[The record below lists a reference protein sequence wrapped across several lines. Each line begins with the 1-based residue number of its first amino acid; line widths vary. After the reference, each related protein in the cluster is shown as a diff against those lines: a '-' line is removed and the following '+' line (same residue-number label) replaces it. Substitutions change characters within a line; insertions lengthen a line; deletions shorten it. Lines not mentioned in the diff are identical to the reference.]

1 MQPGNAADDHLPAP
15 PPVGVK
21 EAVRKASDY
30 LQELYSYADVSL
42 PDLRLEEVVLSE
54 DGRQWLITFG
64 FTTSERMPVGSGVF
78 RDMMTTQARREYK
91 VIAIDAQTGEALSM
105 KIRSV

>member
-1 MQPGNAADDHLPAP
+1 MQQSNEAGDHLPEP
-15 PPVGVK
+15 LPVGVK

-30 LQELYSYADVSL
+30 LQELYSYTDVSL

-64 FTTSERMPVGSGVF
+64 FTTSESMPVGNGIF
-78 RDMMTTQARREYK
+78 RDMVTTQARREYK
-91 VIAIDAQTGEALSM
+91 VISVDARTGEAISM
-105 KIRSV
+105 KIREL